1 MILVEFGHG
10 LNGLEVHVPLELLQ
24 ARRVE
29 GWGSKPHQACPTWP
43 HSATRPNVVWG
54 SFICEPPRCAHH
66 PTPEHSAASR
76 DWQSEGNKV
85 GYAFFY
91 LSILDFFEG
100 TRAFMTSRV
109 SYAPQDL
116 QKMCK
121 QAERDQESK
130 KLAALMD
137 RVKRQIAEREDPA
150 LTSQRPK
157 AAKGVSADK
166 GLLRLP
172 SKSVPLE
179 R

>member
-1 MILVEFGHG
+1 MPS
-10 LNGLEVHVPLELLQ
+10 LNYP
-24 ARRVE
+24 
-29 GWGSKPHQACPTWP
+29 
-43 HSATRPNVVWG
+43 
-54 SFICEPPRCAHH
+54 
-66 PTPEHSAASR
+66 
-76 DWQSEGNKV
+76 
-85 GYAFFY
+85 FFE
-91 LSILDFFEG
+91 FFEG
-100 TRAFMTSRV
+100 TPAFMTNRV
-109 SYAPQDL
+109 SYAPQDV

-150 LTSQRPK
+150 LRSQGPK
-157 AAKGVSADK
+157 GAKGVSGDK